1 MWPLRGAVLTAP
13 THLKKIEAIVR
24 AKAASTG
31 RTPDEILRE
40 ALARNGAVLPYH
52 SDECKQ
58 ALERDECRP
67 FFLYDVGREK
77 QKKI

>member
-24 AKAASTG
+24 AKAGSTG

-58 ALERDECRP
+58 ALGP
-67 FFLYDVGREK
+67 VLSREG
-77 QKKI
+77 

>member
-1 MWPLRGAVLTAP
+1 MWPLRGAVLAALTY
-13 THLKKIEAIVR
+13 LKKIGAIVR

-31 RTPDEILRE
+31 RTPDEILHE
-40 ALARNGAVLPYH
+40 ALARTRVVMPYH

-58 ALERDECRP
+58 ALERDECCP
-67 FFLYDVGREK
+67 LFLYEVGCEK